1 MNDEKLL
8 PRIAPPSG
16 EEDVGL
22 QRHVRFI
29 ESLAEEMHR
38 TVQEIVPLYEEV
50 LHSLADAKV
59 GDYVPIFVCRRVKRI
74 LSRPRIS
81 S

>member
-1 MNDEKLL
+1 MADEKLL
-8 PRIAPPSG
+8 SQVALPSG
-16 EEDVGL
+16 KEDGGL

-38 TVQEIVPLYEEV
+38 SVQEIVPLYEEV
-50 LHSLADAKV
+50 LESLADAKV
-59 GDYVPIFVCRRVKRI
+59 GDYVPIFVCRRLKRI